1 MGPCLL
7 SSLLQDEGCLSAG
20 GMLEGRR
27 HSAATGLPPPAQGS
41 KPGDSLLRGAGGRAQ
56 NMFRCSG
63 GEQGSSYLQ
72 RWSALSSKGV
82 SFSRNSKAQLTSSV
96 KSYKDPEGAIWL
108 LGPPLHPQPV
118 MQT

>member
-1 MGPCLL
+1 
-7 SSLLQDEGCLSAG
+7 
-20 GMLEGRR
+20 
-27 HSAATGLPPPAQGS
+27 
-41 KPGDSLLRGAGGRAQ
+41 
-56 NMFRCSG
+56 MFRCSG